1 MKKAVYFAHG
11 KESGP
16 WGTKIQALTKVAE
29 AQGFEV
35 INPDYRSTPSADD
48 RASQLI
54 ENISGGEPVEQ
65 LVLAGSSMGSYV
77 STVASAAVQPDGLFL
92 LAPAFY
98 LPGYDDQNPTPYAK
112 KILTIHGW
120 DDEVVPVENAIRFSK
135 QHKTTLHLING
146 GHRLTEQLPQ
156 LCRLFDRFL
165 TELKLS

>member
-16 WGTKIQALTKVAE
+16 WGTKIQVLAEVAR

-35 INPDYRSTPSADD
+35 ISPDYTSTPSADE
-48 RASQLI
+48 RASLLI
-54 ENISGGEPVEQ
+54 EKVTDSEPVEQ

-77 STVASAAVQPDGLFL
+77 STVASEALQPDGLFL

-98 LPGYDDQNPTPYAK
+98 LPSYDDQSPTPYAK

-120 DDEVVPVENAIRFSK
+120 GDEVVPVENAIRFSK

-146 GHRLTEQLPQ
+146 DHQLREQLPQ
-156 LCRLFDRFL
+156 LCRLFNHFL
-165 TELKLS
+165 ADLSG